1 MLIAESVYPFLNEDF
16 LAEQIINEK
25 FDLNSIKDKAKK
37 LGILASLF
45 LLTASNKGIKDL
57 PSKEEVAS
65 SKPLIYLAQQPY
77 VSKEDIETKFD
88 QLFDFYFW
96 SDQGTKLNYD
106 ILQDPMLL
114 KTSNEGLNFIREHE
128 KLRLTAYEIGDGMIT
143 IGWGHAEPKS
153 TSKYVV
159 GQKITEAEAERLFGR
174 DIKKTEDGIR
184 DLFQKWIG
192 QGLDIKISQHMWDSM
207 ISMAYNMGVNGLRG
221 SDMVQALKQED
232 YLTAADS
239 ILTTRIDP
247 IKFPGLEERREAEKE
262 MFLKDLLATA
272 G

>member
-16 LAEQIINEK
+16 LAEQILNEK

-45 LLTASNKGIKDL
+45 LLTASNQGIKDL

-77 VSKEDIETKFD
+77 VSKEDVETKFD
-88 QLFDFYFW
+88 ELFDFYFW
-96 SDQGTKLNYD
+96 RDQGTKLNYD
-106 ILQDPMLL
+106 ILQDPLTL
-114 KTSNEGLNFIREHE
+114 KTSNEGLDFIRDHE
-128 KLRLTAYEIGDGMIT
+128 KLRLTGYSIGDGMVT
-143 IGWGHAEPKS
+143 IGWGHAEPVG
-153 TSKYVV
+153 TSQYAV
-159 GQKITEAEAERLFGR
+159 GQTITEYEAEKLFRR
-174 DIKKTEDGIR
+174 DIKKVENGIR
-184 DLFQKWIG
+184 SLFEKWIG

-221 SDMVQALKQED
+221 SDIVQALKQED

-239 ILTTRIDP
+239 ILTTRVDP
-247 IKFPGLEERREAEKE
+247 KFPGLEIRREAEKE
-262 MFLKDLLATA
+262 MFLRDLV
-272 G
+272 GGIS